1 MLCVPW
7 LKALLLHAA
16 VRTLPLPVSATPV
29 QPLIALPPSVKA
41 TLPVGL
47 VPVTMAVKVT
57 ELPTVDGFNE
67 LPSAVLEGGGPT
79 AAVPQASTSTRREYC
94 ISALV
99 TLIRMRLVVNAGKV
113 SARLTRLLPL
123 TVASVVQALPVQP
136 CTVKSVTPYWAKLRL
151 SVGSIGFG

>member
-7 LKALLLHAA
+7 LKALLVHAA
-16 VRTLPLPVSATPV
+16 VRALPLPVSATAL
-29 QPLIALPPSVKA
+29 QPLSALPPSVKA

-47 VPVTMAVKVT
+47 LPVTVAVKVT
-57 ELPTVDGFNE
+57 LAPTVEGLSE
-67 LPSAVLEGGGPT
+67 LTRVVLDGGGPT

-99 TLIRMRLVVNAGKV
+99 TLTRMRLVVKAEKV
-113 SARLTRLLPL
+113 TARLTRLLPL
-123 TVASVVQALPVQP
+123 TLPKVTQAAPFQP
-136 CTVKSVTPYWAKLRL
+136 CTVKSVTPYWAKVRL